1 MLKPIDLSV
10 FRFKYFDVKQE
21 KNPLKVGTD
30 SMLLGAI
37 IEASCHEHALDL
49 GAGTGVLSL
58 MIAQKNPEIKI
69 DAIEIHED
77 GAQECRDNFESS
89 LWAERLKVYQGDYF
103 KFNFQ
108 GTYDLI
114 FSNPPYYLNDLQS
127 ENDDLSLA
135 KHSDKESVYRLFE
148 LVNTLLSKD
157 GNFWIIIPYLSFGF
171 FSEMAAK
178 NELYPNKRIRIHAK
192 SSKPNKRIIICFDRI
207 PRGDV
212 DEREF
217 IIRDDNNEYS
227 SEYQKVTND
236 FHRNLIK

>member
-30 SMLLGAI
+30 SMLLGAL
-37 IEASCHEHALDL
+37 IEASRHKYALDL

-58 MIAQKNPEIKI
+58 MIAQKCQTIEI

-77 GAQECRDNFESS
+77 GSQECRENFAASP
-89 LWAERLKVYQGDYF
+89 WGDRLNVYQGDYVEF
-103 KFNFQ
+103 HFAR
-108 GTYDLI
+108 TYDLI
-114 FSNPPYYLNDLQS
+114 FSNPPYFLNDLQS
-127 ENDDLSLA
+127 NNDDLILA
-135 KHSDKESVYRLFE
+135 KHSDKESVARLFK
-148 LVNTLLSKD
+148 LVNSILSKD

-192 SSKPNKRIIICFDRI
+192 SSKPNKRIIICFNRI
-207 PRGDV
+207 QGGYV
-212 DEREF
+212 DDREF

-227 SEYQKVTND
+227 SEYQIVTKD
-236 FHRNLIK
+236 FHCNLIK